1 MKTLTKVIAISVLT
15 LSTIGF
21 ASASEKLVPTDNFT
35 GTKLCVVAAEGN
47 KLQLNRAINKSGMN
61 KGYIVENL
69 KCNGMDLLSFVEQHG
84 SNSHTINTFLAG
96 KDYNK
101 NKNTTD
107 IASL

>member
-21 ASASEKLVPTDNFT
+21 TSAAEQLAPTDNFT

-47 KLQLNRAINKSGMN
+47 KLKLNREIKESGLTKRYVVN
-61 KGYIVENL
+61 NL
-69 KCNGMDLLSFVEQHG
+69 KCNGMDLVSFVDQYG
-84 SNSHTINTFLAG
+84 SNSHNINTYLAG
-96 KDYNK
+96 KDYSK
-101 NKNTTD
+101 NADTTD